1 MVTLIFSL
9 LGWGIIPLGPV
20 LDLSDFSL
28 GILPSLSRIPVFGV
42 FVFQD
47 RVALYEKFYFFEK

>member
-9 LGWGIIPLGPV
+9 LGWGVIPLGPV

-28 GILPSLSRIPVFGV
+28 GILPPLFRIPAF
-42 FVFQD
+42 FFQD
-47 RVALYEKFYFFEK
+47 RVALYEKFYFF

>member
-9 LGWGIIPLGPV
+9 LGWGVIPLGPV

-28 GILPSLSRIPVFGV
+28 GILPPLFRIP
-42 FVFQD
+42 
-47 RVALYEKFYFFEK
+47 AFFSG